1 MSRIEFED
9 GAICVEAR
17 IIADGFH
24 LEPAEVQ
31 ALMRE
36 SKITSLC
43 ERGMGAD
50 AGRFR
55 LTFFHG
61 QRRFRLL
68 ADESGTIIERMT
80 DDAANVKRRHRRGA

>member
-1 MSRIEFED
+1 MSKIEFED

-17 IIADGFH
+17 IIADGFR
-24 LEPAEVQ
+24 LEPAEVRT
-31 ALMRE
+31 LMRE

-43 ERGMGAD
+43 ERGIDAD

-61 QRRFRLL
+61 QRRLRLV

-80 DDAANVKRRHRRGA
+80 DDAANAKRRHRGRP